1 MFLNINLDLISNT
14 KIIECPSNRELIGAN
29 LLVNK
34 NIDLQTFYFEMNV
47 DNIRFIFPDPGINL
61 LRTSLDV
68 IKTFNFEFIPDKTYS
83 INVEYSYNLE
93 KMQFNYTFVA
103 PRPKQLY
110 SSWQWNG
117 RMWIPPKPF
126 PLELD
131 NKCGINPY
139 QWNEDLQDWELI
151 GGYEVE

>member
-14 KIIECPSNRELIGAN
+14 KIIECPSNRELIGVN

-61 LRTSLDV
+61 LRTSLDI
-68 IKTFNFEFIPDKTYS
+68 IKTFDFEFISDKAYS

-93 KMQFNYTFVA
+93 KIQFSYNLVA

-110 SSWQWNG
+110 PSWQWSG
-117 RMWIPPKPF
+117 HMWVPPKPC